1 MDTTQARLH
10 GQAKLVETDKQI
22 QQIVNKIVRE
32 YQPEKIILF
41 GSYAWGTPHENS
53 DFDLFIVKDTNTP
66 SLKRIEA
73 LDRLFSRR
81 DVPLDFLVYTPEQVK
96 KRIAIGDLFVKDI
109 LTNGKILYDATISR

>member
-1 MDTTQARLH
+1 MDATQAESI
-10 GQAKLVETDKQI
+10 ETDKQI
-22 QQIVNKIVRE
+22 QHIIDTIVRE

-41 GSYAWGTPHENS
+41 GSYAWGTPHEDS
-53 DFDLFIVKDTNTP
+53 DFDIFVIKDTNVP

-81 DVPLDFLVYTPEQVK
+81 EAPMDFLVYTPEQVEK
-96 KRIAIGDLFVKDI
+96 QIAIGDLFVKDI